1 MVCLSLDKMVQ
12 KIFQKNAS
20 LLQRFLFPLMKN
32 ALLETV
38 AALEHSYQCMVSD
51 AELIPNVEV
60 SNNVFHA
67 IVRLYIRVRSFSC
80 AKDIIQRYKI
90 NAKQSKLG
98 FRCRSLV
105 RMKSYILN
113 A

>member
-51 AELIPNVEV
+51 AGLIPNVEV
-60 SNNVFHA
+60 SYCTF
-67 IVRLYIRVRSFSC
+67 I
-80 AKDIIQRYKI
+80 YKGAVI
-90 NAKQSKLG
+90 FL
-98 FRCRSLV
+98 C
-105 RMKSYILN
+105 
-113 A
+113 